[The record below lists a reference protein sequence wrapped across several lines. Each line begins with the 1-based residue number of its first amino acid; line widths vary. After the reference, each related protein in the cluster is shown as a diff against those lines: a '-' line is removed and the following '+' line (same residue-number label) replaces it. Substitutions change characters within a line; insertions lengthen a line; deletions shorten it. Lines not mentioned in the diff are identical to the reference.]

1 MSNVF
6 SEAGISEQDVR
17 AWAKGKA
24 SLKGLSDEAL
34 AQLYSIVVLKKKIK
48 KPYPVMTV
56 GKLWEEI
63 NAINNGTK
71 QVNSRKLFVGLKDV
85 VVVGLS
91 NSITYVGCPKCLKG
105 KKKIGASKCAGHGT
119 ELVDLEE
126 LSWNE
131 WLVFDDDDN
140 FIIKM
145 SPQYMNDYNE
155 INMTGGKIYV
165 DGVVDLDS
173 DPIMLMVNNV
183 RGFEAGTLMPGAEE
197 QSVLG
202 DDFTIGRDEVDLAG
216 FDEDDEEVSTID
228 DEDIVE
234 KKVKNPF
241 IIEDEKESII
251 SDNGVSD
258 EFKEALKEKFTTA
271 MNEFAVNPVKRIQV
285 ERYMLDWI
293 EQDFPMEFGNSDE
306 AIKKFWEL
314 VDGMYKKV
322 DAERLQKLD

>member
-1 MSNVF
+1 MGNVF

-17 AWAKGKA
+17 AWAKGKPN
-24 SLKGLSDEAL
+24 LKGLADEAL
-34 AQLYSIVVLKKKIK
+34 AQLYSRVVLKKKIK

-71 QVNSRKLFVGLKDV
+71 LVNSRKLFIGLKDV
-85 VVVGLS
+85 IVVGLS

-131 WLVFDDDDN
+131 WLVFDDDDE
-140 FIIKM
+140 FIVKM

-155 INMTGGKIYV
+155 INMTGAKIYV

-173 DPIMLMVNNV
+173 DPVLMMVNTV
-183 RGFEAGTLMPGAEE
+183 RDFEPGTLMPGAEE
-197 QSVLG
+197 QGELG
-202 DDFTIGRDEVDLAG
+202 DDFTVGRDEVDLDG
-216 FDEDDEEVSTID
+216 FDEDDETANF
-228 DEDIVE
+228 DEEDVVE
-234 KKVKNPF
+234 KPKTNPF
-241 IIEDEKESII
+241 LVEDEEVEAGS
-251 SDNGVSD
+251 NGVSD
-258 EFKEALKEKFTTA
+258 EFKSALSEKFTE
-271 MNEFAVNPVKRIQV
+271 MLNEFAVNPVKRIQV

-293 EQDFPMEFGNSDE
+293 EQNYPMEFSDNDD
-306 AIKKFWEL
+306 AVKKLWEITEGL
-314 VDGMYKKV
+314 YKKV
-322 DAERLQKLD
+322 DDERLQRLD